1 METLRIVVADDH
13 PVIREG
19 LRSLLEARPGW
30 SVVAEACDGTE
41 AVEKVSATK
50 PHVTVL
56 DIRMPELSGLEAARE
71 IIRRDKNAKILILTI
86 DRSDSPVRQVV
97 AAGARGFML
106 KSDTGR
112 DLINAIEALSHNRTF
127 FTSDVADAI
136 LDGYLRKAGNSSQEP
151 DANRLTPRQL
161 EITKLLAEGKTG
173 HEIASALGMSIKTFE
188 THRSNIMRR
197 LDVHSIAELVR
208 YALRNEIVQS

>member
-19 LRSLLEARPGW
+19 LRSLLQARPGW
-30 SVVAEACDGTE
+30 SVVAEACDGTQ
-41 AVEKVSATK
+41 AVEIVSATK
-50 PHVTVL
+50 PDVTVL

-86 DRSDSPVRQVV
+86 DRSDSLVRQVV

-112 DLINAIEALSHNRTF
+112 DLINAIEAVSHNRTF
-127 FTSDVADAI
+127 FTSDVGDAI
-136 LDGYLRKAGNSSQEP
+136 LDGYLRKTKEP
-151 DANRLTPRQL
+151 DVNRLTPRQL

-173 HEIASALGMSIKTFE
+173 HEIASALGMSMKTFE

-208 YALRNEIVQS
+208 YALRNEIAHS